1 MREHRL
7 THRGVVQAWQ
17 CDHMGHL
24 NVMWYVGKFDEGT
37 WNLLASIG
45 LTPAYLRERKRLM
58 VAVDQCITYRRE
70 LLAGDLITVE
80 SAVLA
85 VGSSSVR
92 FMHRMRNAETGALAS
107 LMILTG
113 VHLDATARKSCPLP
127 PAIRSAAESA
137 LLDDADRWSGWPLP
151 AALLE

>member
-1 MREHRL
+1 MHEYRL
-7 THRGVVQAWQ
+7 THRGVIQAWQ

-45 LTPAYLRERKRLM
+45 LTPSYLRERKRLM

-85 VGSSSVR
+85 VRSSSVR

-113 VHLDATARKSCPLP
+113 VHLDATVRKSCPLP
-127 PAIRSAAESA
+127 DDVRSAAEEA
-137 LLDDADRWSGWPLP
+137 TLDDAERWSGWPLP